1 MEPIKGIV
9 DKGDV
14 SPTAEYHPLG
24 VNIRFCNHGPRLIE
38 FNHSSLLAGL
48 DDGAKFDEDQYV
60 IWVMKKIVKITL
72 KKPEMGHGTIKLRKS
87 EFIKLIGG

>member
-1 MEPIKGIV
+1 MEPIEGIV

-14 SPTAEYHPLG
+14 PPTAEYHPLG
-24 VNIRFCNHGPRLIE
+24 VNIRFFKHNPRLVE

-48 DDGAKFDEDQYV
+48 EEGAVFDEPNYV
-60 IWVMKKIVKITL
+60 IEVMKRIIKITL